1 MPLPPA
7 PRFEPHT
14 LRLHPRAHIGRQAP
28 SYPRRDGGRSRRLDV
43 PLSADAPLAVHGSSP
58 VHQKL
63 CCVLSAEGGR
73 WARGVRPVVLLG
85 VAPTRRIWAVSPIA
99 VTGTIAAIDVR
110 RSVARAMSRIT
121 SIHPFPRLGEMPGG
135 NESLEFLECS
145 GSNFGPLL
153 VGHVAPGSRRVV
165 LHMSLRW
172 AGASTSSPAS
182 SVGVMTARPRRSIR
196 IRRYR
201 RGRPSV
207 RPRRARGA
215 PGA

>member
-1 MPLPPA
+1 M
-7 PRFEPHT
+7 
-14 LRLHPRAHIGRQAP
+14 
-28 SYPRRDGGRSRRLDV
+28 
-43 PLSADAPLAVHGSSP
+43 
-58 VHQKL
+58 
-63 CCVLSAEGGR
+63 
-73 WARGVRPVVLLG
+73 
-85 VAPTRRIWAVSPIA
+85 SPIA

-172 AGASTSSPAS
+172 AGASTSSPAAFQS
-182 SVGVMTARPRRSIR
+182 RWAGEFEGVHPCLLRHSANSNASARPSSFLRLSRSASAGKSAIAL
-196 IRRYR
+196 
-201 RGRPSV
+201 
-207 RPRRARGA
+207 ARLAYLSA
-215 PGA
+215 PLGSPIAGFHFAGYVLS